1 MGNGNNE
8 TYIYLITE
16 WHKEKWRNDILDFR
30 EILRVLHFEQGMSY
44 RDLAKYFKVSLST
57 IYMWCKREGIQD
69 KDMKW

>member
-16 WHKEKWRNDILDFR
+16 WYKEKWRNENIDFR

-44 RDLAKYFKVSLST
+44 RDLSKHFKVSLST
-57 IYMWCKREGIQD
+57 IYMWFKREGIQD
-69 KDMKW
+69 KEMKW